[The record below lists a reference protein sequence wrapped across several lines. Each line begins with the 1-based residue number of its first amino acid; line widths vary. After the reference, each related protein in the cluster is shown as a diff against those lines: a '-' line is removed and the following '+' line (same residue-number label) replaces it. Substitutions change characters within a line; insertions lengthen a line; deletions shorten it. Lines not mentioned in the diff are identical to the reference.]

1 MAKRVGQVDLFTRR
15 VRTIKAPD
23 PKEQAIHI
31 ALADTLRK
39 GGLAPDW
46 MGWHC
51 PNGELRTDATGALL
65 QRMGVQPGVSD
76 VHLLDPHGRFYA
88 LELKRK
94 GKKPTDAQLLWMA
107 EVGKRQECR
116 VAWADSYDDAMAIL
130 RGWGAI
136 HDRWQG

>member
-1 MAKRVGQVDLFTRR
+1 MKRVGQIDLFTKR
-15 VRTIKAPD
+15 VRSAIRTPI
-23 PKEQAIHI
+23 ERQIHI
-31 ALADTLRK
+31 AVADTLDK
-39 GGLAPDW
+39 GGLAPGW
-46 MGWHC
+46 MWWHC

-65 QRMGVQPGVSD
+65 QRMGVKPGVSD
-76 VHLLDPHGRFYA
+76 IHLLDPHGRFYA

-116 VAWADSYDDAMAIL
+116 VAWTDSYDGAMAIL

-136 HDRWQG
+136 HSRWQG